1 MKHTI
6 LPPLSRLLPVVAAAS
21 LTLLC
26 AACTQDEAPA
36 GRDET
41 TQGADAVPLRIA
53 SVSVQPQA
61 ETQTRATTATPLQT
75 AGEQIYITRI
85 LSGAST
91 LRSTYTCTAADGW
104 QPADPAQPAYLLPQS
119 SKIVATY
126 PIYNQTGTGTLNCY
140 AGGIMP
146 LPPPSDPSEVGINHA
161 IDYCYEV
168 KDMTNADPVAAFRL
182 KHIMAKVQFHFM
194 KGSDYG
200 STNPP
205 QVTYIQMSHPM
216 LAIQNTINLVNGQ
229 WTNPIMRPGSPAWS
243 GVYKVTQTEREP
255 SDGTYAEMLIIPAS
269 LYPEGRDGTV
279 ESTYLRFQFLVDGKS
294 VSTEVRILDL
304 PFYKDT
310 DTSFDP
316 GTRYKFD
323 FILRPGGA
331 EVKDVKMLA
340 WETAPTIDG
349 GETAETA
356 TDYVEILGTKWAKN
370 DVMYK
375 DGKFI
380 INPGKDPTG
389 ETTGEAKK
397 FQWDATNSYFN
408 FKFKIGFSSNEMHVT
423 DPCHELEPIGGW
435 KCATTA
441 DYESIK
447 KATQT
452 TVLDNEWDIYFGTKN
467 YSIAV
472 ANPERYL
479 KLRTYTPYFAK
490 NTDDD
495 GYSIAEIGWYSMKP
509 ADDTNRNIRCVKAE
523 KP

>member
-6 LPPLSRLLPVVAAAS
+6 FTPLSRLLPVVAAAS

-36 GRDET
+36 GGDET

-61 ETQTRATTATPLQT
+61 ETQTRATTATPLQK

-85 LSGAST
+85 LSGAPT

-140 AGGIMP
+140 AGGILP
-146 LPPPSDPSEVGINHA
+146 LPPPSDLSTVGMNHA

-182 KHIMAKVQFHFM
+182 KHIMAKVQFHFV
-194 KGSDYG
+194 KSSDYD

-205 QVTYIQMSHPM
+205 KVTYIQMSHPL
-216 LAIQNTINLVNGQ
+216 LAIQNTIDLVNEQ

-243 GVYKVTQTEREP
+243 GTYEVTQTEGEP
-255 SDGTYAEMLIIPAS
+255 SNGIYAEMLIIPAS
-269 LYPEGRDGTV
+269 LYPEGRDGTI

-310 DTSFDP
+310 DTSFDA

-349 GETAETA
+349 GGTAEPA
-356 TDYVEILGTKWAKN
+356 TDYIEVAGTKWSKN
-370 DVMYK
+370 YLVINDYNTGECIIADTPSENTTLSWK
-375 DGKFI
+375 DGSFFAQLRPSL
-380 INPGKDPTG
+380 NLG
-389 ETTGEAKK
+389 
-397 FQWDATNSYFN
+397 
-408 FKFKIGFSSNEMHVT
+408 T
-423 DPCHELEPIGGW
+423 DPCS
-435 KCATTA
+435 K
-441 DYESIK
+441 IK
-447 KATQT
+447 P
-452 TVLDNEWDIYFGTKN
+452 LNEWTLPTEEQVNALKSVRRICKDDVLYFETETN
-467 YSIAV
+467 NPESH
-472 ANPERYL
+472 PERYFYL
-479 KLRTYTPYFAK
+479 MHTPIVAK
-490 NTDDD
+490 KKD
-495 GYSIAEIGWYSMKP
+495 GSGPIAFIILPNSNLIQ
-509 ADDTNRNIRCVKAE
+509 ADGSPGTFNSVRCVKAE
-523 KP
+523 KPVI